1 MFLFQVSK
9 VEILRQLP
17 IFQLCRITQR
27 YANLVPK
34 FNVLS
39 KVVLTVTNDLVV
51 DQRVHRIAMSLRD
64 MGFEVLLIGRLLK
77 SSMSVERP
85 YQVKRFRL
93 LFNKSW
99 LFYANYNARLFLYL
113 LFLKK
118 YDVVVANDL
127 DTLPAAQLATEIRC
141 KKLVFDAHEYFTEV
155 PELVD
160 KPVIKKIWGL
170 IEKMMVP
177 KASKAYTVCTSLAE
191 IYQQKYRIPFEV
203 IRNLPLKTSNISKQP
218 LKNKFPN
225 KKIIL
230 YQGSV
235 NKGRGLELM
244 INAMHHLNSV
254 VLVIIGDGDIKNE
267 LEERVTNQ
275 NLVDRV
281 HFTGRI
287 PFHQLPMYTQSAD
300 LGISLEEDLG
310 LNYRY
315 ALPNKLFDYIQA
327 HVPLLVSDLPE
338 MKAVVETYKIGK
350 IVDKRNPEGLASIIT
365 PMLNDEEQRKLWTN
379 NLQMAAKELCWER
392 EQEKLKTIYADFL

>member
-1 MFLFQVSK
+1 MHV
-9 VEILRQLP
+9 LP
-17 IFQLCRITQR
+17 
-27 YANLVPK
+27 
-34 FNVLS
+34 

-51 DQRVHRIAMSLRD
+51 DQRVHRIALTLRD
-64 MGFEVLLIGRLLK
+64 MGFEVLLIGRLLQ
-77 SSMSVERP
+77 SSLPLERP

-99 LFYANYNARLFLYL
+99 LFYANYNARLFLHL

-127 DTLPAAQLATEIRC
+127 DTLPATQLATEIRC

-160 KPVIKKIWGL
+160 KPFIKKIWGL

-177 KASKAYTVCTSLAE
+177 KVNKAYTVCKSLAE
-191 IYQQKYRIPFEV
+191 IYQQKYGIPFEV
-203 IRNLPLKTSNISKQP
+203 IRNLPFQTSNSLKQP
-218 LKNKFPN
+218 LKIKFPH
-225 KKIIL
+225 KKIII

-235 NKGRGLELM
+235 NQGRGLELM
-244 INAMHHLNSV
+244 ISAMNYIIGA
-254 VLVIIGDGDIKNE
+254 VLVIIGDGDIKKE
-267 LEERVTNQ
+267 LEEMVTTR
-275 NLVDRV
+275 NLVDQV

-287 PFHQLPMYTQSAD
+287 PFHQLPMHTQSAD

-338 MKAVVETYKIGK
+338 MKAVVETYKVGK
-350 IVDKRNPEGLASIIT
+350 TIDERNPERLASIIIE
-365 PMLNDEEQRKLWTN
+365 MINDEEQRKFWKV
-379 NLQMAAKELCWER
+379 NLQIAAKELCWE
-392 EQEKLKTIYADFL
+392 QERDKLKTIYADFL